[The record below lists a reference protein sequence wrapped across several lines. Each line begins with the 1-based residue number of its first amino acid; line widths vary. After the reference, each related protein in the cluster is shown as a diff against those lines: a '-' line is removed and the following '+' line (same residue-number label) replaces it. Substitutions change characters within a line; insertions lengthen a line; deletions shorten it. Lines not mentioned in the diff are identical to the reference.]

1 MLIKSVKKLYR
12 PYTIMFEY
20 LRFLFR
26 NKWYT
31 IVEVIGVSVALAFT
45 IPLLSFFSDKWE
57 IDHGKDF
64 KSVYAVCP
72 IETFE
77 TTIGLGQELIEA
89 VPEVDRY
96 AQVFVIESN
105 AISVGDNTL
114 SALGIAVSQDF
125 FTFFDINFSEGSPLS
140 LANRKSVFI
149 SGSLAAKIGDDAMG
163 KPLTCAGEE
172 YIVNGIFDDLHNS
185 LLPSTDIIFSI
196 DSPML
201 DAQWANP
208 SGYWDDIVTF
218 IRIQDGFKAKDI
230 LNKCKEAC
238 KNFYSSYY
246 AKHPDTV
253 IKLIRYDKISSNIYN
268 YTLTQTWGLSL
279 WAVEIF
285 GIILFI
291 FAFVNYVN
299 LNVALS
305 TKRGKEWALK
315 KLLGSSEWGIRMANF
330 LETLLITSVC
340 FVLGYGLSKY
350 IFPVFNSFFNV
361 THTFIVLDSSITH
374 GKILFYGI
382 FILVLSAITALI
394 PSRIAKR
401 YSAIDIV
408 NGGYRAQLKKDT
420 SSILIGIQCFISIVL
435 LSVSILFYAQYKKM
449 ADRPRGE
456 MAENVFVISG
466 NYPREAL
473 ATAADALRSLP
484 FVQAVGL
491 SNDCPGDG
499 SYSRVTLK
507 SEDGA
512 STDLYV
518 IHCDADA
525 FNAFGFVTDTGKK
538 VSDGLWL
545 TNSARYITSQD
556 KSGIDDGYLASR
568 FGAEVKGIVSDFV
581 INAENDIPAALK
593 VSNSGE
599 FNRLVINTEGR
610 HDSYPEEILG
620 TFRKSFSDT
629 KYDYALPKSA
639 GYIDSYYEK
648 SLSPTKAILS
658 MVVIYALLALL
669 LTVLGLVAMSTYY
682 ISLHR
687 KDSAVRKVFGAT
699 GGEEIRRHIYR
710 YLKIVVASSI
720 IGIILSIIIN
730 DAIILNYPYRL
741 NSTYWIYILAIII
754 VAGIA
759 FLSVYLQARS
769 AAIKNPVLYLR
780 DE

>member
-1 MLIKSVKKLYR
+1 MIG
-12 PYTIMFEY
+12 Y

-26 NKWYT
+26 NKWYI
-31 IVEVIGVSVALAFT
+31 IVEVIGISVALAFT

-64 KSVYAVCP
+64 KRVYAVCP
-72 IETFE
+72 VDESFE

-89 VPEVDRY
+89 VPEIDRY
-96 AQVFVIESN
+96 AQVYASGNN
-105 AISVGDNTL
+105 AISVVDNTL

-140 LANRKSVFI
+140 LTDCKSVLI
-149 SGSLAAKIGDDAMG
+149 SGSLAAKIGDDAIG

-196 DSPML
+196 ESPML

-230 LNKCKEAC
+230 LNKCKDAC

-246 AKHPDTV
+246 AKHPYAV
-253 IKLIRYDKISSNIYN
+253 NHIKLIRYDKISSNIYN
-268 YTLTQTWGLSL
+268 YCLTQTWGLSL
-279 WAVEIF
+279 WAVELF

-315 KLLGSSEWGIRMANF
+315 KLLGSSERGIKMANF

-361 THTFIVLDSSITH
+361 THTFIVLDSSITP
-374 GKILFYGI
+374 GKILYYGV
-382 FILVLSAITALI
+382 FILLLSAITTLL
-394 PSRIAKR
+394 PSKIAKR

-435 LSVSILFYAQYKKM
+435 LSVSILFYAQYKMM

-499 SYSRVTLK
+499 SYSRVTLT
-507 SEDGA
+507 SEDGV
-512 STDLYV
+512 STPLYV
-518 IHCDADA
+518 IHCDAEA
-525 FNAFGFVTDTGKK
+525 FNAFGFVTETGEKI
-538 VSDGLWL
+538 SDGLWL
-545 TNSARYITSQD
+545 TRSARDITSLD
-556 KSGIDDGYLASR
+556 KAGIDDGYLASR

-599 FNRLVINTEGR
+599 FNRLVLNTAGR
-610 HDSYPEEILG
+610 YDSYPEEILG
-620 TFRKSFSDT
+620 TFRKAFSDT
-629 KYDYALPKSA
+629 RYDYALPESA

-669 LTVLGLVAMSTYY
+669 LTVLGLVAMSSYY

-730 DAIILNYPYRL
+730 DAIIMNYSYRL
-741 NSTYWIYILAIII
+741 NSTYWIYILAILI

>member
-1 MLIKSVKKLYR
+1 
-12 PYTIMFEY
+12 MFEY

-31 IVEVIGVSVALAFT
+31 IVEVIGISVALAFT

-64 KSVYAVCP
+64 KRVYAVCP

-77 TTIGLGQELIEA
+77 TTIGLGQKLIEA

-96 AQVFVIESN
+96 AQVFVIKSN

-125 FTFFDINFSEGSPLS
+125 FTFFDINFSDGSPLS

-172 YIVNGIFDDLHNS
+172 YIVNGIFEDLHNS

-285 GIILFI
+285 GVILFI

-350 IFPVFNSFFNV
+350 IFPVFNNFFNV
-361 THTFIVLDSSITH
+361 THTFIVLDSSITP
-374 GKILFYGI
+374 GKILYYGV
-382 FILVLSAITALI
+382 FILILSAITTLI
-394 PSRIAKR
+394 PSKIAKR

-449 ADRPRGE
+449 ADRPRGQ

-525 FNAFGFVTDTGKK
+525 FNAFGFVTESGKK

-545 TNSARYITSQD
+545 THSARDITLQD
-556 KSGIDDGYLASR
+556 KSGIEDGYLASR

-730 DAIILNYPYRL
+730 DTIILNYPYRL

-754 VAGIA
+754 VASIA

>member
-1 MLIKSVKKLYR
+1 MI
-12 PYTIMFEY
+12 EY

-26 NKWYT
+26 NKWYIT
-31 IVEVIGVSVALAFT
+31 VEVIGISVALAFT

-64 KSVYAVCP
+64 KRVYAVCP
-72 IETFE
+72 VDESFE

-89 VPEVDRY
+89 VPEIDRY
-96 AQVFVIESN
+96 AQVFVSGNN

-125 FTFFDINFSEGSPLS
+125 YTFFDINLSQGSPLS
-140 LANRKSVFI
+140 LSDRKSVLI
-149 SGSLAAKIGDDAMG
+149 SESLAAKIGADAMG

-196 DSPML
+196 NSPML

-208 SGYWDDIVTF
+208 LGYWEDIVTF

-230 LNKCKEAC
+230 LNKCKDAC

-246 AKHPDTV
+246 AQHPDAV

-268 YTLTQTWGLSL
+268 YSLTQTWGLSL
-279 WAVEIF
+279 WAVELF

-305 TKRGKEWALK
+305 TRRGKEWALK
-315 KLLGSSEWGIRMANF
+315 KLLGSSEKGIRMTNF
-330 LETLLITSVC
+330 LETLLITSAC

-361 THTFIVLDSSITH
+361 THTFIELDSSITP
-374 GKILFYGI
+374 GKILFYGV
-382 FILVLSAITALI
+382 FILLLSAITALI
-394 PSRIAKR
+394 PSKIAKR

-466 NYPREAL
+466 DYPREAL

-499 SYSRVTLK
+499 RYSRVTLK

-512 STDLYV
+512 LTPLYV

-525 FNAFGFVTDTGKK
+525 FNVFGFVTETGKK

-545 TNSARYITSQD
+545 TNSARDIISLD
-556 KSGIDDGYLASR
+556 KAGIDDGYLASR

-581 INAENDIPAALK
+581 INVENDIPAALK
-593 VSNSGE
+593 VSDSGE
-599 FNRLVINTEGR
+599 FNRLVINTVDR
-610 HDSYPEEILG
+610 YDSYPEEILG
-620 TFRKSFSDT
+620 TFRKAFSDT
-629 KYDYALPKSA
+629 NYDYALPKTA

-710 YLKIVVASSI
+710 YLKIVVAASV

-730 DAIILNYPYRL
+730 DAIIMSYSYRL

-754 VAGIA
+754 VASIA
-759 FLSVYLQARS
+759 FLSVYLQARR
-769 AAIKNPVLYLR
+769 AAFKNPVVYLR

>member
-1 MLIKSVKKLYR
+1 MI
-12 PYTIMFEY
+12 EY

-31 IVEVIGVSVALAFT
+31 TVEVIGISVALAFT

-64 KSVYAVCP
+64 KRVYAVCP

-89 VPEVDRY
+89 VPEIDQY

-140 LANRKSVFI
+140 LSDRKSVLI

-172 YIVNGIFDDLHNS
+172 YIVNGIFEDLHNS

-208 SGYWDDIVTF
+208 SGYWDYIVTF

-230 LNKCKEAC
+230 LNKCKDAC

-246 AKHPDTV
+246 AKNPDTV
-253 IKLIRYDKISSNIYN
+253 MKLIRYDKISSNIYN

-315 KLLGSSEWGIRMANF
+315 KLLGSSEWGISMANF

-340 FVLGYGLSKY
+340 FILGYGLSKY
-350 IFPVFNSFFNV
+350 IFPIYNSFFNV
-361 THTFIVLDSSITH
+361 THTFIVLDSSITP
-374 GKILFYGI
+374 GKILYYGV
-382 FILVLSAITALI
+382 FILLLSAITTLI
-394 PSRIAKR
+394 PSKIAKR

-449 ADRPRGE
+449 ADRPRGQ

-512 STDLYV
+512 KTDLYV

-525 FNAFGFVTDTGKK
+525 FNAFGFVTDPGKK
-538 VSDGLWL
+538 ISDGLWL
-545 TNSARYITSQD
+545 THSARDITSQD

-610 HDSYPEEILG
+610 YDSYPEEILG
-620 TFRKSFSDT
+620 TFRKAFSDT
-629 KYDYALPKSA
+629 RYDYALPKSA

-730 DAIILNYPYRL
+730 DAIILSYPYRL
-741 NSTYWIYILAIII
+741 NSTYWVYILAIII

>member
-1 MLIKSVKKLYR
+1 MI
-12 PYTIMFEY
+12 EY

-31 IVEVIGVSVALAFT
+31 TVEVIGIGVALAFT

-64 KSVYAVCP
+64 KRVYAVCP
-72 IETFE
+72 VETFE
-77 TTIGLGQELIEA
+77 TTIGLGRELIEA

-96 AQVFVIESN
+96 AQVFVVENSN
-105 AISVGDNTL
+105 GISVGNNTL

-140 LANRKSVFI
+140 LADRKSVLI
-149 SGSLAAKIGDDAMG
+149 SGSLAAKIGADAMG

-185 LLPSTDIIFSI
+185 LLPSPDIIFSI

-208 SGYWDDIVTF
+208 SGYWENIVTF

-246 AKHPDTV
+246 AQHPDTV

-315 KLLGSSEWGIRMANF
+315 KLLGSSERGIRMANF

-340 FVLGYGLSKY
+340 FILGYGLSKY
-350 IFPVFNSFFNV
+350 IFPIYNSFFNV
-361 THTFIVLDSSITH
+361 THTFIVLDSSITP
-374 GKILFYGI
+374 GKILYYGI
-382 FILVLSAITALI
+382 FILVLSAITTLI
-394 PSRIAKR
+394 PSKIAKR

-449 ADRPRGE
+449 ADRPRGQ

-466 NYPREAL
+466 NYPREVL

-512 STDLYV
+512 KTDLYV

-545 TNSARYITSQD
+545 THSARDITSQD

-599 FNRLVINTEGR
+599 FNRLVINTTGR
-610 HDSYPEEILG
+610 YDSYPEEILG
-620 TFRKSFSDT
+620 TFRKAFSDT

-730 DAIILNYPYRL
+730 DAIILSYPYRL
-741 NSTYWIYILAIII
+741 NSTYWVYILAIII

-759 FLSVYLQARS
+759 FLSVYLQARR
-769 AAIKNPVLYLR
+769 AAFKNPVLYLR

>member
-1 MLIKSVKKLYR
+1 ML
-12 PYTIMFEY
+12 EY

-26 NKWYT
+26 NKWYIT
-31 IVEVIGVSVALAFT
+31 VEVIGVSVALAFA

-64 KSVYAVCP
+64 KRVYAVCP

-149 SGSLAAKIGDDAMG
+149 SGSMAAKIGDDAMG

-185 LLPSTDIIFSI
+185 LLPSADIIFSI
-196 DSPML
+196 NSPML

-208 SGYWDDIVTF
+208 AGYWEYVVTF

-230 LNKCKEAC
+230 LNKCKDAC

-253 IKLIRYDKISSNIYN
+253 IKLIRYDKISSNIHN

-315 KLLGSSEWGIRMANF
+315 KLHGSSEWGISMANF

-382 FILVLSAITALI
+382 FILVLSAITSLI

-512 STDLYV
+512 KTDLYV

-525 FNAFGFVTDTGKK
+525 FNAFGFVTESGKK

-545 TNSARYITSQD
+545 TNSARDITSQD

-610 HDSYPEEILG
+610 YDSYSEEILG

-730 DAIILNYPYRL
+730 DTIILSYSYRL
-741 NSTYWIYILAIII
+741 NSTYWVYILAIII
-754 VAGIA
+754 VASIA
-759 FLSVYLQARS
+759 FLSVYLQARR
-769 AAIKNPVLYLR
+769 AAFKNPVLYLR

>member
-1 MLIKSVKKLYR
+1 ML
-12 PYTIMFEY
+12 EY

-26 NKWYT
+26 NKWYIT
-31 IVEVIGVSVALAFT
+31 IEVIGISVALAFT

-57 IDHGKDF
+57 IDHGKDY
-64 KSVYAVCP
+64 KHVYAVCP
-72 IETFE
+72 VDESFE
-77 TTIGLGQELIEA
+77 TTIGLGRELIEA
-89 VPEVDRY
+89 VPEIDRY
-96 AQVFVIESN
+96 AQVFVSGNN
-105 AISVGDNTL
+105 AISVGDNAL

-125 FTFFDINFSEGSPLS
+125 FKFFDINLSQGSPLS
-140 LANRKSVFI
+140 LSDRKSVLI

-172 YIVNGIFDDLHNS
+172 YIINGIFDDLHNS
-185 LLPSTDIIFSI
+185 LLPSTEMIFSI
-196 DSPML
+196 DSPMM

-208 SGYWDDIVTF
+208 SGYWENIVTF
-218 IRIQDGFKAKDI
+218 IRIQDGFKVKDI
-230 LNKCKEAC
+230 LSKCKDAC
-238 KNFYSSYY
+238 KNYYSSYY
-246 AKHPDTV
+246 AEHPDAMDH
-253 IKLIRYDKISSNIYN
+253 IKLVRYDRISSNIYN
-268 YTLTQTWGLSL
+268 YSLTQTWGLSL
-279 WAVEIF
+279 WAVELF

-315 KLLGSSEWGIRMANF
+315 KLHGSSEKGIRMANF

-350 IFPVFNSFFNV
+350 ISPVFNSFFNA
-361 THTFIVLDSSITH
+361 THTLIVLDSSITP
-374 GKILFYGI
+374 GKILFYGV
-382 FILVLSAITALI
+382 FILLLSAITALI
-394 PSRIAKR
+394 PSKIAKR

-456 MAENVFVISG
+456 MDGNVFVISG
-466 NYPREAL
+466 NYPMEAL
-473 ATAADALRSLP
+473 STAADALRSLP

-499 SYSRVTLK
+499 RYSRVTLK
-507 SEDGA
+507 SEDGV
-512 STDLYV
+512 STSLYV
-518 IHCDADA
+518 IHCDAEA
-525 FNAFGFVTDTGKK
+525 FNAFGFVTETAEK

-545 TNSARYITSQD
+545 TSSARDIISQD

-593 VSNSGE
+593 VSDSGE
-599 FNRLVINTEGR
+599 FNRLVISTTGR
-610 HDSYPEEILG
+610 YDSYPEEILG
-620 TFRKSFSDT
+620 TFRKAFSDP
-629 KYDYALPKSA
+629 KYDYALPEAA

-648 SLSPTKAILS
+648 SLSTTKAILS
-658 MVVIYALLALL
+658 MMVIYALLALL

-699 GGEEIRRHIYR
+699 GSEEIRRHIYQ
-710 YLKIVVASSI
+710 YLKIVVAASV

-730 DAIILNYPYRL
+730 DAIIMNYSYRL
-741 NSTYWIYILAIII
+741 NSTYWIYILAVII

-759 FLSVYLQARS
+759 FLSVYLQARR
-769 AAIKNPVLYLR
+769 AAIKNPVLDLR

>member
-1 MLIKSVKKLYR
+1 
-12 PYTIMFEY
+12 
-20 LRFLFR
+20 
-26 NKWYT
+26 
-31 IVEVIGVSVALAFT
+31 
-45 IPLLSFFSDKWE
+45 
-57 IDHGKDF
+57 
-64 KSVYAVCP
+64 
-72 IETFE
+72 
-77 TTIGLGQELIEA
+77 
-89 VPEVDRY
+89 
-96 AQVFVIESN
+96 
-105 AISVGDNTL
+105 
-114 SALGIAVSQDF
+114 
-125 FTFFDINFSEGSPLS
+125 
-140 LANRKSVFI
+140 
-149 SGSLAAKIGDDAMG
+149 
-163 KPLTCAGEE
+163 
-172 YIVNGIFDDLHNS
+172 
-185 LLPSTDIIFSI
+185 
-196 DSPML
+196 
-201 DAQWANP
+201 
-208 SGYWDDIVTF
+208 
-218 IRIQDGFKAKDI
+218 
-230 LNKCKEAC
+230 
-238 KNFYSSYY
+238 
-246 AKHPDTV
+246 
-253 IKLIRYDKISSNIYN
+253 
-268 YTLTQTWGLSL
+268 
-279 WAVEIF
+279 
-285 GIILFI
+285 
-291 FAFVNYVN
+291 
-299 LNVALS
+299 
-305 TKRGKEWALK
+305 
-315 KLLGSSEWGIRMANF
+315 MANF
-330 LETLLITSVC
+330 LETLLVTSIC

-361 THTFIVLDSSITH
+361 THTFIVLDSSITP
-374 GKILFYGI
+374 GKILFYGV
-382 FILVLSAITALI
+382 FILLLSAITALI
-394 PSRIAKR
+394 PSKIAKR

-449 ADRPRGE
+449 ADRPRGQ

-512 STDLYV
+512 KTDLYV

-525 FNAFGFVTDTGKK
+525 FNAFGFVTDPGKK

-545 TNSARYITSQD
+545 THSARDITSQD

-581 INAENDIPAALK
+581 INAENNIPAALK

-599 FNRLVINTEGR
+599 FNRLVINTTGR
-610 HDSYPEEILG
+610 YDSYPEEILG
-620 TFRKSFSDT
+620 TFRKAFSDT

-648 SLSPTKAILS
+648 SLSPTKSILS

-730 DAIILNYPYRL
+730 DAIILSYPYRL
-741 NSTYWIYILAIII
+741 NSTYWVYILAIII

-759 FLSVYLQARS
+759 FLSVYLQARR
-769 AAIKNPVLYLR
+769 AAFKNPVLYLR